1 MKSVQPP
8 NFRDNYTLTLTPDEL
23 SLLKTALIEHL
34 AHGGRDQDI
43 LDALYSKLQLTLSS
57 DGACLRPAQ
66 PLEAV
71 VEQGGLIRDSVRH
84 GGTVVPD
91 HICGQCYTDKS
102 DSHSCNRDDCLEKS
116 ISGVQDCTRSAR
128 LSGLICY
135 QCDKR
140 VNYLFDDSR
149 CKDCTRLTREEIEGN
164 VVQGGS
170 ISKYAHYSD
179 DELQN
184 EIEFL
189 SYENGRVARGHAS
202 QVSESL
208 KEALEEKALRPL
220 LKREYDD
227 TEGRTCFVCSCDP
240 CVCLPEA
247 VERGGSISDEIY
259 QSIFESSKSLFN
271 VIDNLLDSIPVGDFK
286 ERCRELR
293 TAVSLVFH
301 FHMDRFGDD
310 CRHSA
315 YIPEAPGQGGISSEP
330 DSPKYSLALTRHQK
344 DFIRTALIA
353 YNPAND
359 FEHDSLDEIQNLF
372 LAAKPLNSELV
383 NLTLDEQ
390 ELILV
395 SIESFKKLDPSLY
408 PQGVYQY
415 LSDGFKHLYHK
426 ILSIVPDSPGA
437 LTSEEVRGNVD
448 YMQCHS
454 PD

>member
-116 ISGVQDCTRSAR
+116 ISGVQDCTCSAR

-135 QCDKR
+135 QCEKR
-140 VNYLFDDSR
+140 VAYLFDDSR

-170 ISKYAHYSD
+170 ISKYAHYSG

-208 KEALEEKALRPL
+208 IEALEEKARRSGKDFARLT
-220 LKREYDD
+220 REEV
-227 TEGRTCFVCSCDP
+227 EGVCNF
-240 CVCLPEA
+240 PEKMTA
-247 VERGGSISDEIY
+247 RSGG
-259 QSIFESSKSLFN
+259 
-271 VIDNLLDSIPVGDFK
+271 P
-286 ERCRELR
+286 RCQFCEL
-293 TAVSLVFH
+293 TYL
-301 FHMDRFGDD
+301 
-310 CRHSA
+310 
-315 YIPEAPGQGGISSEP
+315 EAPGCEGCRFHTAKVSDVALPEEVGQGG
-330 DSPKYSLALTRHQK
+330 TH
-344 DFIRTALIA
+344 
-353 YNPAND
+353 
-359 FEHDSLDEIQNLF
+359 
-372 LAAKPLNSELV
+372 V
-383 NLTLDEQ
+383 
-390 ELILV
+390 
-395 SIESFKKLDPSLY
+395 
-408 PQGVYQY
+408 
-415 LSDGFKHLYHK
+415 
-426 ILSIVPDSPGA
+426 
-437 LTSEEVRGNVD
+437 
-448 YMQCHS
+448 
-454 PD
+454 